1 MAGSGHWRNRLTA
14 LVVILG
20 TAGCAGAIP
29 RPGPTKGEL
38 YESSVQKGGD
48 AYIVS
53 VNQGIAKAAEYT
65 PPLGFPSSF
74 RSATV
79 IAADVIQPGD
89 TLAMSIWENVQ
100 EGLLSVAGAPAP
112 LESIQVGGDGKIFV
126 PYAGRIDA
134 AGKTPDQL
142 RNEISAILGAQ
153 TPDPQ
158 ITVVRSAGDGNTVS
172 VSGTVN
178 SQGIYPIE
186 RPTRRLSSM
195 LARAGGVTI
204 EPEIAQV
211 TVLRGSNSGTVW
223 FNSLYSSPKN
233 DIALRSGDRILVEAD
248 ERYYT
253 AMGAAGRQSRVRFE
267 SQELSAMEALAQVG
281 GLSSISADPT
291 GIFLLR
297 EEPQSIARKV
307 LGIPDLAGSQ
317 KIAYIF
323 DLTQGEGLFVARNFT
338 VRDEDTIFITEAP
351 ISQFNKALSAVFG
364 SLTTVASVNTLATQ

>member
-1 MAGSGHWRNRLTA
+1 MIGSREWHKKLA
-14 LVVILG
+14 VVITILSL
-20 TAGCAGAIP
+20 AGCSGAIP

-38 YESSVQKGGD
+38 YETSVLKGGD

-53 VNQGIAKAAEYT
+53 VNQGVAKAAEYT

-74 RSATV
+74 KSASM
-79 IAADVIQPGD
+79 IEADVIQPGD
-89 TLAMSIWENVQ
+89 TLSLAIWENVQ
-100 EGLLSVAGAPAP
+100 EGLLSVAGVPAP
-112 LESIQVGGDGKIFV
+112 LDAIQVDGDGMIFV
-126 PYAGRIDA
+126 PYAGRISA
-134 AGKTPDQL
+134 AGKTPDNLRAELSQL
-142 RNEISAILGAQ
+142 LGAQ

-158 ITVVRSAGDGNTVS
+158 ITVMRRAGDGNTVS
-172 VSGTVN
+172 ISGKVTA
-178 SQGIYPIE
+178 QGVYPIE

-195 LARAGGVTI
+195 LSRAGGVTI

-211 TVLRGSNSGTVW
+211 TVLRGRTSGKVW
-223 FNSLYSSPKN
+223 FNSLYADPEN
-233 DIALRSGDRILVEAD
+233 DIALRTGDRILVEAD

-281 GLSSISADPT
+281 GLSSVSADPT

-297 EEPQSIARKV
+297 EEPQEIARKV
-307 LGIPDLAGSQ
+307 LGQPDLTGTQ

-323 DLTQGEGLFVARNFT
+323 DLTKGEGLFVARNFT

-351 ISQFNKALSAVFG
+351 VSQFNKAISAVFG
-364 SLTTVASVNTLATQ
+364 SLTTVASINTLASQ